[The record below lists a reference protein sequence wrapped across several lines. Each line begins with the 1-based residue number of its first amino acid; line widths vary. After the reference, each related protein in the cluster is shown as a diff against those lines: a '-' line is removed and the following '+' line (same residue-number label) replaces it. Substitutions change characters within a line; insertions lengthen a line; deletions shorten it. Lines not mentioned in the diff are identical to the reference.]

1 MVGSK
6 TTTQSETEKKV
17 TKTVLQSEHKDVTT
31 DSLIDAGRKKNV
43 FSLVVI
49 KAVSNSLKSNARI
62 MYQGPVLLAD
72 IVIGRSVCWKTCLLR

>member
-31 DSLIDAGRKKNV
+31 DSLIDAGRKKKSVLFGCYKSCEQFTEVKCQNY
-43 FSLVVI
+43 
-49 KAVSNSLKSNARI
+49 VSRTSFAS
-62 MYQGPVLLAD
+62 
-72 IVIGRSVCWKTCLLR
+72 